1 MMVKTVLLPLSP
13 NAAFELFTQKAG
25 EWWPKDRRH
34 SGDTESEIFILQ
46 SGRFYERARSGHEV
60 ELGHVQAWDQPN
72 RILLDFFVATG
83 PERPTE
89 VEVTF
94 AAQEGGTHVTVIHRP
109 KPSSADLWS
118 ARAPLYAQS
127 WDLALA
133 EMSRVAA
140 L

>member
-1 MMVKTVLLPLSP
+1 MMVKTVTLPIP
-13 NAAFELFTQKAG
+13 PIAAFELFTQKAG
-25 EWWPKDRRH
+25 EGWPKDRRH
-34 SGDTESEIFILQ
+34 SGDRDSEIFMLQ
-46 SGRFYERARSGHEV
+46 SGRFYERARNGHEV

-72 RILLDFFVATG
+72 RILLDFFVATS

-109 KPSSADLWS
+109 KPSSVDLWS
-118 ARAPLYAQS
+118 ERAPLYAQS

-133 EMSRVAA
+133 AMSRAA
-140 L
+140 A

>member
-1 MMVKTVLLPLSP
+1 MMVKSVTLPLTP
-13 NAAFELFTQKAG
+13 NAAFELFTQKAS

-34 SGDTESEIFILQ
+34 SGDSDSEIFMLK

-60 ELGHVQAWDQPN
+60 ELGHVQAWDRPN
-72 RILLDFFVATG
+72 RILLDFFIATS
-83 PERPTE
+83 PEKPTE

-133 EMSRVAA
+133 LLARAA
-140 L
+140 A

>member
-1 MMVKTVLLPLSP
+1 MMVKSILLPLTPS
-13 NAAFELFTQKAG
+13 AAFELFTQKAG

-34 SGDTESEIFILQ
+34 SGDTESEIFMLQ
-46 SGRFYERARSGHEV
+46 SGRFYERAGNGREV
-60 ELGHVQAWDQPN
+60 ELGHVQVWDKPN
-72 RILLDFFVATG
+72 RVLLDFFVATSA
-83 PERPTE
+83 ERPTE

-94 AAQEGGTHVTVIHRP
+94 AAEQGGTQMTIIHRP
-109 KPSSADLWS
+109 KPSSSDLWE

-140 L
+140 S